1 MDGSDGARTP
11 RLTRG
16 GILPVMVVQ
25 PRRILV
31 AFDGSEQA
39 WRALDV
45 AARMTGY
52 GSTLTVV
59 SVGRDGN
66 GSVRG
71 LLDEAH
77 ARLLGHRVP
86 ATYVERH
93 GAPAAELV
101 AAAGELGSD
110 LVVIGRR
117 AGGGTDEP
125 LPGSVSAEVLREAP
139 CDVLVIR

>member
-1 MDGSDGARTP
+1 M
-11 RLTRG
+11 
-16 GILPVMVVQ
+16 LPVMVVQ

-52 GSTLTVV
+52 GSTLAVV
-59 SVGRDGN
+59 SVDREGN
-66 GSVRG
+66 GSVRA
-71 LLDEAH
+71 LLEQAH
-77 ARLLGHRVP
+77 ERLLGHQVT
-86 ATYVERH
+86 ATYVERQ

-101 AAAGELGSD
+101 ATAGDLGAD
-110 LVVIGRR
+110 LVVVGRR
-117 AGGGTDEP
+117 SGGGMDAP
-125 LPGSVSAEVLREAP
+125 LPGSVSAEVLRDAP